1 MPSPVG
7 HALGGLT
14 AAFLI
19 NAFARRPALTV
30 GLLATS
36 AAVAVAPDLDILVGS
51 HRTYT
56 HSIGAVA
63 IVALAGWLILRKRSA
78 GAVAALTAAYA
89 SHLALDWTSKDTSLP
104 SGLTVLWPFTSRYYK
119 SGLDLFGE
127 VSRRYWL
134 PEEFIIGNIKAA
146 MWEFVLVAP
155 CLFLAWVFWSKR
167 TLQTKN
173 EEGKMNKES
182 LTR

>member
-1 MPSPVG
+1 MLVFNHLQGRRLSPHLLCVDAGCGFGNAFLDESCEVLQRSPSRMPSPVG

-56 HSIGAVA
+56 HSVGGCGNRGGGSLARSAHAPCGRRRSCRADRRVRVASGARLDQQGHIPA
-63 IVALAGWLILRKRSA
+63 FRIDGALAVHIPLLQVGARS
-78 GAVAALTAAYA
+78 VRRNLETLLAA
-89 SHLALDWTSKDTSLP
+89 
-104 SGLTVLWPFTSRYYK
+104 
-119 SGLDLFGE
+119 
-127 VSRRYWL
+127 
-134 PEEFIIGNIKAA
+134 
-146 MWEFVLVAP
+146 
-155 CLFLAWVFWSKR
+155 
-167 TLQTKN
+167 
-173 EEGKMNKES
+173 
-182 LTR
+182 